1 MEFFLDT
8 ADVDEIREIASW
20 GILDGVT
27 TNPSLI
33 KKSGRDFKQVVAE
46 IASICD
52 GPISAEVTAMD
63 TDGMVAQ
70 ALELKG
76 ELPDNVIIKI
86 PCVPEGLAATRIL
99 TDKGIKTNVTLIFS
113 AAQALMAAK
122 AGATYVSPF
131 IGRIDDTGH
140 DGMTL
145 IAEIMDTWSNYDI
158 STKVLAASIRHPTHV
173 LQCIQLGAHTATMP
187 TALRAP
193 IPFVSS
199 QPRRGTCRAGVNT
212 CWPITKTTARFTSG
226 SSILALLPRK
236 LPTRQLTTE
245 T

>member
-1 MEFFLDT
+1 MKCLLHRACMEFFLDT
-8 ADVDEIREIASW
+8 ANVDEIREIASW

-46 IASICD
+46 IASICE

-63 TDGMVAQ
+63 TDGMVQQ
-70 ALELKG
+70 ALELKN
-76 ELPDNVIIKI
+76 ELPENVIIKI
-86 PCVPEGLAATRIL
+86 PCIPEGLAATKIL
-99 TDKGIKTNVTLIFS
+99 TEKGIKTNVTLIFS

-145 IAEIMDTWSNYDI
+145 IAEIMETWNNYPDI
-158 STKVLAASIRHPTHV
+158 TTKVLAASIRHPTHV

-187 TALRAP
+187 TK
-193 IPFVSS
+193 IF
-199 QPRRGTCRAGVNT
+199 
-212 CWPITKTTARFTSG
+212 
-226 SSILALLPRK
+226 
-236 LPTRQLTTE
+236 RQLIKHPLTDKGIDGFMKDWAE
-245 T
+245 VEAAGKA

>member
-8 ADVDEIREIASW
+8 ADVDEIREIAAW

-33 KKSGRDFKQVVAE
+33 KKSGRDFREVFRE
-46 IASICD
+46 IAGICS

-63 TDGMVAQ
+63 TDGMLVQ
-70 ALELKG
+70 ARQLKS

-86 PCVPEGLAATRIL
+86 PCTPEGLAATKVL
-99 TDKGIKTNVTLIFS
+99 TDEGVDTNVTLIFS
-113 AAQALMAAK
+113 ASQALMAAK

-140 DGMTL
+140 DGMNL
-145 IAEIMDTWSNYDI
+145 IAEIMETWSKYDI

-173 LQCIQLGAHTATMP
+173 LQCMQLGAHTATMP
-187 TALRAP
+187 AK
-193 IPFVSS
+193 IF
-199 QPRRGTCRAGVNT
+199 
-212 CWPITKTTARFTSG
+212 
-226 SSILALLPRK
+226 
-236 LPTRQLTTE
+236 RQLMKHPLTDRGLE
-245 T
+245 GFMRDWAEVEAAGKA

>member
-1 MEFFLDT
+1 MKEHHNPSGELKERFGGWDIMEFFLDT
-8 ADVDEIREIASW
+8 ADVAEIREIAAW

-63 TDGMVAQ
+63 TEGMVVQ
-70 ALELKG
+70 GRALKA
-76 ELPDNVIIKI
+76 ELPENVIIKI
-86 PCVPEGLAATRIL
+86 PCTPEGLAATKIL
-99 TDKGIKTNVTLIFS
+99 TEDGIKTNVTLIFS
-113 AAQALMAAK
+113 ASQALMAAK

-140 DGMTL
+140 DGMNL
-145 IAEIMDTWSNYDI
+145 IAEIMETWNNYPSI
-158 STKVLAASIRHPTHV
+158 TTKVLAASIRHPTHV

-187 TALRAP
+187 A
-193 IPFVSS
+193 
-199 QPRRGTCRAGVNT
+199 
-212 CWPITKTTARFTSG
+212 KTF
-226 SSILALLPRK
+226 
-236 LPTRQLTTE
+236 RQLMTHPLTDKGLAGFMKDWAAVE
-245 T
+245 KARNA

>member
-1 MEFFLDT
+1 MNNGGNVWSKYLKECLQQHRHMEFFLDT
-8 ADVDEIREIASW
+8 ADGDEIREIAAW

-63 TDGMVAQ
+63 TAGMIEQ
-70 ALELKG
+70 GRALKAA
-76 ELPDNVIIKI
+76 LPDNVIIKI
-86 PCVPEGLAATRIL
+86 PCTPEGLAATKVL
-99 TDKGIKTNVTLIFS
+99 TEDGTDTNVTLIFS

-140 DGMTL
+140 DGMNL
-145 IAEIMDTWSNYDI
+145 IADIMDTWANYPSI
-158 STKVLAASIRHPTHV
+158 TTKVLAASIRHPTHV

-187 TALRAP
+187 AK
-193 IPFVSS
+193 IF
-199 QPRRGTCRAGVNT
+199 
-212 CWPITKTTARFTSG
+212 
-226 SSILALLPRK
+226 
-236 LPTRQLTTE
+236 RQLMKHPLTDRGLE
-245 T
+245 GFMRDWAEVEKAGNA

>member
-1 MEFFLDT
+1 MNAPQALSGYLKECVAQPTNMEFFLDT
-8 ADVDEIREIASW
+8 ADVDEIREIAAW

-63 TDGMVAQ
+63 TAGMVEQ
-70 ALELKG
+70 GLALKAS
-76 ELPDNVIIKI
+76 LPENVIIKI
-86 PCVPEGLAATRIL
+86 PCTPEGLAATKIL
-99 TDKGIKTNVTLIFS
+99 TSEGISTNVTLIFS
-113 AAQALMAAK
+113 ASQALMAAK

-140 DGMTL
+140 DGMNL
-145 IAEIMDTWSNYDI
+145 IAEIMDTWNNYPWI
-158 STKVLAASIRHPTHV
+158 TTKVLAASIRHPTHV

-187 TALRAP
+187 AK
-193 IPFVSS
+193 IF
-199 QPRRGTCRAGVNT
+199 
-212 CWPITKTTARFTSG
+212 
-226 SSILALLPRK
+226 
-236 LPTRQLTTE
+236 RQLMTHPLTDKGLE
-245 T
+245 GFMRDWAEVEKAGNA

>member
-1 MEFFLDT
+1 MKCLLHRACMEFFLDT

-46 IASICD
+46 IASICE

-63 TDGMVAQ
+63 TDGMVQQ
-70 ALELKG
+70 ALELKN
-76 ELPDNVIIKI
+76 ELPENVIIKI
-86 PCVPEGLAATRIL
+86 PCIPEGLAATKIL
-99 TDKGIKTNVTLIFS
+99 TEKGIKTNVTLIFS

-145 IAEIMDTWSNYDI
+145 IAEIMETWNNYPDI
-158 STKVLAASIRHPTHV
+158 TTKVLAASIRHPTHV

-187 TALRAP
+187 TK
-193 IPFVSS
+193 IF
-199 QPRRGTCRAGVNT
+199 
-212 CWPITKTTARFTSG
+212 
-226 SSILALLPRK
+226 
-236 LPTRQLTTE
+236 RQLIKHPLTDKGIDGFMKDWAE
-245 T
+245 VEAAGKA

>member
-8 ADVDEIREIASW
+8 ANVDEIREIAAW

-52 GPISAEVTAMD
+52 GPISAEVTALD
-63 TDGMVAQ
+63 TEGMVEQ

-76 ELPDNVIIKI
+76 ELPENVIIKI
-86 PCVPEGLAATRIL
+86 PCTPEGLAATKVL
-99 TDKGIKTNVTLIFS
+99 TEKGIKTNVTLIFS
-113 AAQALMAAK
+113 TSQALMAAK

-140 DGMTL
+140 EGMNL
-145 IAEIMDTWSNYDI
+145 IAEIMTTWENYPEI
-158 STKVLAASIRHPTHV
+158 TTKVLAASIRHPTHL
-173 LQCIQLGAHTATMP
+173 LQCLQLGAHTATMP
-187 TALRAP
+187 AK
-193 IPFVSS
+193 IF
-199 QPRRGTCRAGVNT
+199 
-212 CWPITKTTARFTSG
+212 
-226 SSILALLPRK
+226 
-236 LPTRQLTTE
+236 RQLIKHPLTDKGIDGFMKDWAE
-245 T
+245 VEAAGNA

>member
-33 KKSGRDFKQVVAE
+33 KKSGRDFKKVVAE

-63 TDGMVAQ
+63 TAGMIEQ
-70 ALELKG
+70 GRALKA
-76 ELPDNVIIKI
+76 ELPPNVIIKI
-86 PCVPEGLAATRIL
+86 PCIPEGLAATRVL
-99 TDKGIKTNVTLIFS
+99 TDEGIDTNVTLVFS

-140 DGMTL
+140 DGMNL
-145 IAEIMDTWSNYDI
+145 IAEIMDTWANYPEI
-158 STKVLAASIRHPTHV
+158 TTKVLAASIRHPTHV
-173 LQCIQLGAHTATMP
+173 LQCIQLGVHTATMP
-187 TALRAP
+187 AK
-193 IPFVSS
+193 IF
-199 QPRRGTCRAGVNT
+199 
-212 CWPITKTTARFTSG
+212 
-226 SSILALLPRK
+226 
-236 LPTRQLTTE
+236 RQLMKHPLTDSGIE
-245 T
+245 GFMKDWEVVEKAGNA

>member
-8 ADVDEIREIASW
+8 ADVDEIREIAAW

-33 KKSGRDFKQVVAE
+33 KKSGRDFKEVVRE
-46 IASICD
+46 IAGICS

-63 TDGMVAQ
+63 TDGMIAQ
-70 ALELKG
+70 GLALKAD
-76 ELPDNVIIKI
+76 LPDNVIIKI
-86 PCVPEGLAATRIL
+86 PCTAEGLAATNVFNE
-99 TDKGIKTNVTLIFS
+99 KGIDTNVTLVFS

-140 DGMTL
+140 DGMNL
-145 IAEIMDTWSNYDI
+145 IAEIMEVWASYDI

-187 TALRAP
+187 AK
-193 IPFVSS
+193 IF
-199 QPRRGTCRAGVNT
+199 
-212 CWPITKTTARFTSG
+212 
-226 SSILALLPRK
+226 
-236 LPTRQLTTE
+236 RQLMKHPLTDKGLE
-245 T
+245 GFMKDWAAVEAAGNA

>member
-63 TDGMVAQ
+63 TEGMVKQ
-70 ALELKG
+70 ALELKD
-76 ELPDNVIIKI
+76 ELPENVIIKI
-86 PCVPEGLAATRIL
+86 PCVPEGLAATKIL
-99 TDKGIKTNVTLIFS
+99 TEKGIKTNVTLIFS

-145 IAEIMDTWSNYDI
+145 IAEIMETWNNYPDI

-187 TALRAP
+187 TK
-193 IPFVSS
+193 IF
-199 QPRRGTCRAGVNT
+199 
-212 CWPITKTTARFTSG
+212 
-226 SSILALLPRK
+226 
-236 LPTRQLTTE
+236 RQLVKHPLTDKGIDGFMKDWAE
-245 T
+245 VEAAGKA

>member
-8 ADVDEIREIASW
+8 ADVDEIREIAAW

-52 GPISAEVTAMD
+52 GPISAEVTALD
-63 TDGMVAQ
+63 TEGMVEQ

-76 ELPDNVIIKI
+76 KLPENVIIKI
-86 PCVPEGLAATRIL
+86 PCTPEGLAATKIL
-99 TDKGIKTNVTLIFS
+99 TEKGIKTNVTLIFS
-113 AAQALMAAK
+113 TSQALMAAK

-140 DGMTL
+140 EGMNL
-145 IAEIMDTWSNYDI
+145 IAEIMTTWENYPEI
-158 STKVLAASIRHPTHV
+158 TTKVLAASIRHPTHL
-173 LQCIQLGAHTATMP
+173 LQCLQLGAHTATMP
-187 TALRAP
+187 AK
-193 IPFVSS
+193 IF
-199 QPRRGTCRAGVNT
+199 
-212 CWPITKTTARFTSG
+212 
-226 SSILALLPRK
+226 
-236 LPTRQLTTE
+236 RQLIKHPLTDKGIDGFMKDWAE
-245 T
+245 VEAAGNA

>member
-1 MEFFLDT
+1 MRIIQRVPLFHSIMEFFLDT
-8 ADVDEIREIASW
+8 ADVDEIREIAAW

-52 GPISAEVTAMD
+52 GPISAEVTALD
-63 TDGMVAQ
+63 TAGMIEQ
-70 ALELKG
+70 ALVLKD
-76 ELPDNVIIKI
+76 ELPENVIIKI
-86 PCVPEGLAATRIL
+86 PCTPEGLAATKAL

-113 AAQALMAAK
+113 SSQALMAAK

-140 DGMTL
+140 EGMNL
-145 IAEIMDTWSNYDI
+145 IAEIMTTWDNYPEI
-158 STKVLAASIRHPTHV
+158 TTKVLAASIRHPTHV

-187 TALRAP
+187 AK
-193 IPFVSS
+193 IF
-199 QPRRGTCRAGVNT
+199 
-212 CWPITKTTARFTSG
+212 
-226 SSILALLPRK
+226 
-236 LPTRQLTTE
+236 RQLMKHPLTDKGIDGFMKDWADVE
-245 T
+245 AAGNA

>member
-63 TDGMVAQ
+63 TEGMVKQ

-76 ELPDNVIIKI
+76 ELPENVIIKI
-86 PCVPEGLAATRIL
+86 PCVPEGLAATKIL
-99 TDKGIKTNVTLIFS
+99 TEKGIRTNVTLIFS

-145 IAEIMDTWSNYDI
+145 IAEIMETWNNYPEI

-187 TALRAP
+187 TK
-193 IPFVSS
+193 IF
-199 QPRRGTCRAGVNT
+199 
-212 CWPITKTTARFTSG
+212 
-226 SSILALLPRK
+226 
-236 LPTRQLTTE
+236 RQLVKHPLTDKGIDGFMKDWAE
-245 T
+245 VEAAGKA

>member
-1 MEFFLDT
+1 MKCLCQHRIMEFFLDT
-8 ADVDEIREIASW
+8 ADVSEIREIASW

-63 TDGMVAQ
+63 TEGMVQQ
-70 ALELKG
+70 ALELKN
-76 ELPDNVIIKI
+76 ELPENVIIKI
-86 PCVPEGLAATRIL
+86 PCIPEGLAATKIL
-99 TDKGIKTNVTLIFS
+99 TEKGIKTNVTLIFS

-145 IAEIMDTWSNYDI
+145 IAEIMDTWNNYPEI

-187 TALRAP
+187 TK
-193 IPFVSS
+193 IF
-199 QPRRGTCRAGVNT
+199 
-212 CWPITKTTARFTSG
+212 
-226 SSILALLPRK
+226 
-236 LPTRQLTTE
+236 RQLIKHPLTDKGIDGFMKDWAE
-245 T
+245 VEAAGKA